1 LKIYVGTSGYS
12 YFWNEGKKDPLGWYV
27 SKGFKTVEINS
38 TFYSF
43 PSYASIKRW
52 SKVGEDFI
60 FSVKVNRMITHY
72 TKLANI
78 DLFKKFYSKFEPLWG
93 KVKFWLFQL
102 SPSFLCTDKNVEKL
116 ESFVKQLSIKG
127 VPVLEFRDPCW
138 WKVKNYIIKLGYI
151 FCSVSAPGFPDDIV
165 NSQGMIYMRFHGI
178 DEWYSY
184 VYSEKEL
191 KNYYDKII
199 NSRAEEAYLYFNN
212 DLGMLENALFM
223 QKLSEKA

>member
-60 FSVKVNRMITHY
+60 FSVKVNRIITHY
-72 TKLANI
+72 TKLAKV
-78 DLFKKFYSKFEPLWG
+78 DLFKNFYTKFEPLLE
-93 KVKFWLFQL
+93 KIKFWLFQFP
-102 SPSFLCTDKNVEKL
+102 PSFLCTEKNFEKL
-116 ESFVKQLSIKG
+116 ESFAKHLSIKG
-127 VPVLEFRDPCW
+127 FPVLEFRDPCW
-138 WKVKNYIIKLGYI
+138 WKFKNYVIKLGYI
-151 FCSVSAPGFPDDIV
+151 FCSVSAPALPNDIV
-165 NSQGMIYMRFHGI
+165 NNKGIIYMRFHGK

-199 NSRAEEAYLYFNN
+199 NSKAEEAYLYFNN

-223 QKLSEKA
+223 KRLSEKS